1 MHATISDRKF
11 WKWLQEFFTSFFFL
25 CFNAFLR
32 FHPLASLILKFHSL
46 SIYESSRRSFVCD
59 EGNLFLTNLLHL
71 ILLTSQTQI
80 LWGCFNRTVVYPSA
94 FLNLPT
100 QTKKSQFRC
109 LPFKPTLSEAVAIM
123 SSHFPYVYIVISSH
137 HKKRGWKRWKI
148 KHCQKPKP
156 ARRIPKMSI
165 DS

>member
-1 MHATISDRKF
+1 MHDDFQTENFGNDCKNF
-11 WKWLQEFFTSFFFL
+11 LTSLLFL
-25 CFNAFLR
+25 CFYAHVYKCISPFPCPSEFSFSNF
-32 FHPLASLILKFHSL
+32 ILYQSMSHHVGHL
-46 SIYESSRRSFVCD
+46 CD

-71 ILLTSQTQI
+71 ILLTSNSSPMRLFQQNCSFSI
-80 LWGCFNRTVVYPSA
+80 YPSA

-137 HKKRGWKRWKI
+137 HKKRG
-148 KHCQKPKP
+148 
-156 ARRIPKMSI
+156 
-165 DS
+165 